1 MTNYEIKYNNEY
13 NSREVYFDGKP
24 SRATLDAM
32 KALKMRWNHVKTC
45 WYGYAQECD
54 LINAIITNDRDGED
68 ITGEKTEGATVYTDG
83 YLGGGAVYGSKSDKH
98 LYGADLSKAIREDI
112 KAAGIKGASVRCK
125 SYSGGQSITVTLS
138 LPASA
143 YVTKEQFAADYRIS
157 TSASWIY
164 YEDENGI
171 GKTMHIDKYYSRETS
186 VDEQEKI
193 RISAAASE
201 YHREAEIENE
211 LNVYHLDKYK
221 VYTPSTMETIKKVNS
236 IISTYRYDES
246 NAMVDYYDTNF
257 YYGIVTKPMSK

>member
-1 MTNYEIKYNNEY
+1 MTNYEIRENHQY

-32 KALKMRWNHVKTC
+32 KALKMRWNHVKSC

-68 ITGEKTEGATVYTDG
+68 ITGKKTEGATVYTDG

-98 LYGADLSKAIREDI
+98 LYSADLSKAIREDI

-143 YVTKEQFAADYRIS
+143 YVSKEQFAVDYRIP

-164 YEDENGI
+164 YEDED
-171 GKTMHIDKYYSRETS
+171 GKSQTMHIEKYYSRETS
-186 VDEQEKI
+186 AEEQERI
-193 RISAAASE
+193 RIAAAK
-201 YHREAEIENE
+201 YAYKREAESEND
-211 LNVYHLDKYK
+211 LNIYHLDKYK
-221 VYTPSTMETIKKVNS
+221 VYTTETIEIIKKVNS
-236 IISTYRYDES
+236 IITAYRYDES
-246 NAMVDYYDTNF
+246 NSMVDYFDTNF
-257 YYGIVTKPMSK
+257 YYDIHTKPIS